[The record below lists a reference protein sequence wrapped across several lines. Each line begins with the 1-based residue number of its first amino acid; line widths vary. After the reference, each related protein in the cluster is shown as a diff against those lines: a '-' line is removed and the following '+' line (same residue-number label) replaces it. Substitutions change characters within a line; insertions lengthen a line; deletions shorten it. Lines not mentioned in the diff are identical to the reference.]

1 VSTGETPASEVR
13 HVPLASIRRDEAL
26 ICRANGI
33 RPRAVTDYAAA
44 MRAGA
49 KFPPI
54 VVFLDE
60 DGTYWLADGFH
71 RTRGAELAGLTEI
84 SAEVRPGGRHE
95 ALLHAASANSVHGVR
110 RTSKDKRRAVELVL
124 REFPQATDRWVAERC
139 GVDHK
144 TVGAV
149 RRARGSGEFPQA
161 AGETASAGAE
171 GAGSFDTERELER
184 VVRALGELER
194 WPPPAFARLRRL
206 VIRWWRPRMRGTQ
219 LRSFGQ

>member
-1 VSTGETPASEVR
+1 MSIEAERTRELRT
-13 HVPLASIRRDEAL
+13 VPLASIRRDEAL

-49 KFPPI
+49 TFPPI
-54 VVFLDE
+54 VVFVDE

-71 RTRGAELAGLTEI
+71 RSAGAELAGLTEI
-84 SAEVRPGGRHE
+84 AAEVRRGGRHE
-95 ALLHAASANSVHGVR
+95 ALLHAASANAMHGVR

-161 AGETASAGAE
+161 TGETSSSGAE
-171 GAGSFDTERELER
+171 GAGNFDTERELER
-184 VVRALGELER
+184 VVRALGDLDR

-206 VIRWWRPRMRGTQ
+206 VIRWWRPRMRSTHA
-219 LRSFGQ
+219 RSFGQ

>member
-1 VSTGETPASEVR
+1 MSNETDRTSDVR
-13 HVPLASIRRDEAL
+13 FVPLASIRRDEAL

-33 RPRAVTDYAAA
+33 RQRTVRDYAAA
-44 MRAGA
+44 MRAGTE
-49 KFPPI
+49 FPPI

-71 RTRGAELAGLTEI
+71 RTAGAELAGWTEI
-84 SAEVRPGGRHE
+84 AADVRRGSRHE
-95 ALLHAASANSVHGVR
+95 ALLHAASANAVHGVR
-110 RTSKDKRRAVELVL
+110 RTSKDKRRAIELVL

-161 AGETASAGAE
+161 ASESASAGAE
-171 GAGSFDTERELER
+171 GAASFDTERELER
-184 VVRALGELER
+184 VARALGDLER

-206 VIRWWRPRMRGTQ
+206 VIRWWRPRR
-219 LRSFGQ
+219 RSAQARSLGQ